1 MTQKGKA
8 FDDFEGAVPLFPL
21 KKHSYAKFGY
31 LGSIS
36 GSLEVLR
43 LAPRGDIVMMQPLRR
58 MVGYDDLEYSMF
70 DSFKGAFPPFSHEKH
85 G

>member
-36 GSLEVLR
+36 GSFEVLR
-43 LAPRGDIVMMQPLRR
+43 LAPGVT
-58 MVGYDDLEYSMF
+58 Y
-70 DSFKGAFPPFSHEKH
+70 
-85 G
+85 

>member
-1 MTQKGKA
+1 MTYGLCAPQGGCRGRMTQKGKA

-43 LAPRGDIVMMQPLRR
+43 LAPGVT
-58 MVGYDDLEYSMF
+58 
-70 DSFKGAFPPFSHEKH
+70 
-85 G
+85 

>member
-8 FDDFEGAVPLFPL
+8 FDNFEGAVPLFPL

-43 LAPRGDIVMMQPLRR
+43 LAPMMMRPLRR
-58 MVGYDDLEYSMF
+58 VMGYDDSEYSMF
-70 DSFKGAFPPFSHEKH
+70 DSFKGAFPLFSHEKH